1 MSSPGEASE
10 VPAEVPPP
18 GLRRDMVVVGLT
30 GGIGSGKST
39 VAAMLVE
46 RGAVLIDAD
55 EVAREVVEPGRR
67 AYAKVVE
74 RFGPRVVAPDGRL
87 DRAAMAAIVFS
98 DPVSLADLN
107 AIVHPEVR
115 AEVGRRLASLPAGP
129 RVVVLDIPLLVEG
142 AGPDPYG
149 LAGVIVVDAPL
160 DLVLERLVTKRHLD
174 RSDAESRIANQASRQ
189 ERIAR
194 ADYVI
199 RNTGTLD
206 ELEEMVGRAWT
217 WSEGLAA
224 RRAVE
229 DGGDGG

>member
-1 MSSPGEASE
+1 M
-10 VPAEVPPP
+10 
-18 GLRRDMVVVGLT
+18 RRC
-30 GGIGSGKST
+30 
-39 VAAMLVE
+39 
-46 RGAVLIDAD
+46 
-55 EVAREVVEPGRR
+55 
-67 AYAKVVE
+67 
-74 RFGPRVVAPDGRL
+74 
-87 DRAAMAAIVFS
+87 
-98 DPVSLADLN
+98 
-107 AIVHPEVR
+107 
-115 AEVGRRLASLPAGP
+115 LPAT

-206 ELEEMVGRAWT
+206 GLEEMVGRAWT

>member
-1 MSSPGEASE
+1 MI
-10 VPAEVPPP
+10 
-18 GLRRDMVVVGLT
+18 VVGLT

-55 EVAREVVEPGRR
+55 ELAREVVEPGRR
-67 AYAKVVE
+67 AHAKVVE
-74 RFGPRVVAPDGRL
+74 RFGPRVVAPDGSL
-87 DRAAMAAIVFS
+87 DRSAMAAIVFS
-98 DPVSLADLN
+98 DPVSLADLS

-115 AEVGRRLASLPAGP
+115 SEVVSRLASLPAGQ

-160 DLVLERLVTKRHLD
+160 DLVLERLVTKRRMD

-199 RNTGTLD
+199 MNTGTLD
-206 ELEEMVGRAWT
+206 ELEEMVGRAWN
-217 WSEGLAA
+217 WIEGLAA
-224 RRAVE
+224 GRAVE
-229 DGGDGG
+229 HGGHGG